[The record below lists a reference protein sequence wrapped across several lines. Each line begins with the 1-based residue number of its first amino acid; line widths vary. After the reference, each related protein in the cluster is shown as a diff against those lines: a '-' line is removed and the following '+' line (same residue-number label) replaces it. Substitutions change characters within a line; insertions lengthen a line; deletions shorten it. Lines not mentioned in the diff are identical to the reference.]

1 MIFGKATAGALLTF
15 AASFFAP
22 FASAAKP
29 DYARETAEAVKTLQT
44 WYIPATGLY
53 QKPTDW
59 WNTANA
65 MTVLVDYSRVSHST
79 TYMGAVANTFENA
92 NKAYHV
98 TNFVNDANDDEAW
111 WALAWVDAYDLTKD
125 VKYLA
130 MAKNIY
136 ADLLTQWDTT
146 TCGGGIWWSKDLKH
160 SAYKNAIVNELFLQL
175 AAELANRATDPK
187 EKSGY
192 LTWAQKEWQWFAAS
206 GMINAGHL
214 VNDGLD
220 AKDPKACTNNH
231 QQTWS
236 YNQGVILAGL
246 TELAAA
252 THDATLVPTAQA
264 IADATIKSLVTPAG
278 VFEDKLRPGQKPG
291 ADMPQFKGVFLRD
304 LVMLNNADPKPR
316 YKAFAESNAKS
327 ILKSDQADGHKF
339 GCYWQGPFDSADGT
353 RQTSAIDVFLAVLE
367 MR

>member
-1 MIFGKATAGALLTF
+1 MLKSCLVALALLAPT
-15 AASFFAP
+15 AAL
-22 FASAAKP
+22 AATP
-29 DYARETAEAVKTLQT
+29 DYTQETREAVETLQS

-65 MTVLVDYSRVSHST
+65 MTVLVDYSRVTHST
-79 TYMGAVANTFENA
+79 TYMGAVANTFANA

-125 VKYLA
+125 PKYLD
-130 MAKNIY
+130 MADKIY

-175 AAELANRATDPK
+175 AAELANRGTDAK
-187 EKSGY
+187 KKAEY
-192 LTWAQKEWQWFAAS
+192 LGWAQKEWQWFAAS
-206 GMINAGHL
+206 GMINADHL
-214 VNDGLD
+214 VNDGLN

-246 TELAAA
+246 TDLATA
-252 THDATLVPTAQA
+252 THDASLISKAQA
-264 IADATIKSLVTPAG
+264 IADAAIKNLVTPAG

-291 ADMPQFKGVFLRD
+291 ADMPQFKGVFLRG

-316 YKAFAESNAKS
+316 YKAFALTNAKS
-327 ILKSDQADGHKF
+327 ILANDHGSGPDGAHKF
-339 GCYWQGPFDSADGT
+339 GVYWQGPFDSADGT

-367 MR
+367 MK